1 MRQFPQSTA
10 PQQLKTFDFPWA
22 PLQRKGAHGA
32 HGPDP
37 FPSLRQDS
45 NEAVAN
51 VLGCCD
57 RELVS
62 HWIMAKPPKS
72 EAMTMPLKV

>member
-22 PLQRKGAHGA
+22 PLW
-32 HGPDP
+32 PDP

-62 HWIMAKPPKS
+62 HWIMTKPPKS

>member
-22 PLQRKGAHGA
+22 PLQRKGAHG
-32 HGPDP
+32 PDP

-57 RELVS
+57 G